1 MRHSIVLLLATLL
14 VASLFPLT
22 ASARS
27 WVDLDL
33 NLASYHTESWARHSL
48 NRFNPGLGITYHWN
62 RTWAVMGGEYK
73 NSYRRPTWY
82 ALAAFTPIQLGQPSG
97 WHVDAGLAA
106 GLASGYR
113 HAEVPSEPAV
123 AGIILRLAAPNGI
136 ALNLLGV
143 PNSDAHNSGFIGFQL
158 VMPWGGAR

>member
-1 MRHSIVLLLATLL
+1 MRSLVLL
-14 VASLFPLT
+14 VALAVAIIFPIT

-27 WVDLDL
+27 SVDLDF
-33 NLASYHTESWARHSL
+33 NFASYHTEAWARQSL
-48 NRFNPGLGITYHWN
+48 NQFNPGLGITYHWN

-82 ALAAFTPIQLGQPSG
+82 ALAAFTPLQLGRING

-113 HAEVPSEPAV
+113 SSEVPSEPLV
-123 AGIILRLAAPNGI
+123 GGLIVRLASPSGI
-136 ALNLLGV
+136 GLNLLAV